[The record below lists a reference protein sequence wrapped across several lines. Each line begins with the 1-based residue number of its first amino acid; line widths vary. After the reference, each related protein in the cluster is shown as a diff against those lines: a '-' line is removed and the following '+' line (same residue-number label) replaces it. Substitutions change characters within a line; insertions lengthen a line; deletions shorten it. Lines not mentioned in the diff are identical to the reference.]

1 MKDTNLI
8 VKNCPNFRWY
18 EVWKSST
25 ADRMDIYN
33 VTDDPVIITNV
44 QGLVINLLQPLRNE
58 VGPMMPQSWFRI
70 EALEKALTQKAFR
83 SWCAKKEIRVDHQ
96 SWSDYFK
103 KKSHPKGSAID
114 IEVSSMSNDDLF
126 ELVKKDFEFDQLIR
140 EFPKKGIP
148 DSGWVHISWASKKD
162 NRGQVFTIP

>member
-8 VKNCPNFRWY
+8 VKKCPNFRWY

-25 ADRMDIYN
+25 ADRMDIVN
-33 VTDDPVIITNV
+33 VTDDPVIIKNV
-44 QGLVINLLQPLRNE
+44 QGLVTNLLQPLRDE

-70 EALEKALTQKAFR
+70 EQLERVLTQKAYR
-83 SWCAKKEIRVDHQ
+83 RWCIKKDIRINSQ
-96 SWSDYFK
+96 SWAEYFAR
-103 KKSHPKGSAID
+103 KSHPKGSAID

-126 ELVKKDFEFDQLIR
+126 ELVKKDYEFDQLIR

-148 DSGWVHISWASKKD
+148 DSGWVHLSWSSKTG
-162 NRGQVFTIP
+162 NRGQAFTIP

>member
-8 VKNCPNFRWY
+8 VKKCPNFRWY

-25 ADRMDIYN
+25 ADRMGIVN
-33 VTDDPVIITNV
+33 VTDDAVVIKNV
-44 QGLVINLLQPLRNE
+44 QGLVTNLLQPLRNE

-70 EALEKALTQKAFR
+70 EQLEKALTQKAYR
-83 SWCAKKEIRVDHQ
+83 NWCIKKGKRVDFQ
-96 SWSDYFK
+96 SWAEYFER
-103 KKSHPKGSAID
+103 KSHPKGSAID

-126 ELVKKDFEFDQLIR
+126 ELVKKEYEFDQLIR

-148 DSGWVHISWASKKD
+148 DSGWVHLSWASKKD
-162 NRGQVFTIP
+162 NRGQAFTIP